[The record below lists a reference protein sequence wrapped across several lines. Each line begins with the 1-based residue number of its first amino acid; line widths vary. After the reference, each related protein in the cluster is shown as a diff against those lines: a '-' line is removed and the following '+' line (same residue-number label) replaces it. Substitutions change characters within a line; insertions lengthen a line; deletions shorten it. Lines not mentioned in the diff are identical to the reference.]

1 MGVEQNKQAVLAWLE
16 AVNSAD
22 EQGILDL
29 VSEDFIFKTMARRP
43 EWLQYRWDRHQF
55 AAAPKAQSSLM
66 VSPIQMQMARMI
78 AEGDV
83 VVLEGE
89 SDGMLK
95 NGKRY
100 DNAYS
105 LIFGFTEGK
114 IQEVREYSCSH
125 LVVETFGE
133 FNPDNPGADA
143 TDQTALLS

>member
-1 MGVEQNKQAVLAWLE
+1 MGTEQNKQAVIAWLD

-22 EQGILDL
+22 EQAILDL
-29 VSEDFIFKTMARRP
+29 VAEDFVFKTMARRP
-43 EWLQYRWDRHQF
+43 EWLKYRWNRQEF

-66 VSPIQMQMARMI
+66 VSPIKMQMVRI
-78 AEGDV
+78 VGEGDV

-89 SDGMLK
+89 SDGWLK
-95 NGKRY
+95 NGKHY

-105 LIFGFTEGK
+105 LIFSFAGGK

-133 FNPDNPGADA
+133 FNPNNPGASGAA
-143 TDQTALLS
+143 TTEAVS